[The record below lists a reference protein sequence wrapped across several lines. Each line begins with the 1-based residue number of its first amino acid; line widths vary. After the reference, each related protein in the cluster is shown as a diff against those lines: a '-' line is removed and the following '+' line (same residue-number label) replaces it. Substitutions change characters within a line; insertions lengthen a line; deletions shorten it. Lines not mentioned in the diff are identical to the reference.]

1 MQARRIVTLAG
12 LAAGSM
18 LAVVCAVS
26 AVAAASRSE
35 LLRRSRR
42 SVHTDV
48 YVHQCLAPGLSH
60 GGVAEPR
67 DRGRLASP
75 CTGSHTARCAGAAQG
90 APICARA
97 TSRARCSV
105 IRCVWRRLGLSSEP
119 LVPASDRGSRHSLR
133 GTRSAAR
140 RRQDPELSRRVLH
153 RSGDRGSNRSSI
165 VVFRLAS
172 LDVPHMTAEPVSS
185 DPTVRLQRVFPV
197 PELGTFAQT
206 FARLS

>member
-18 LAVVCAVS
+18 LAVAAPGS
-26 AVAAASRSE
+26 ANSSAFTSCESLQLRLAASFYGEAGGQFIQTFTFTNVSRRVCRMEGWPSLE
-35 LLRRSRR
+35 IEVASHRPVPVRTRRVVQGPLRARPFARVLLR
-42 SVHTDV
+42 
-48 YVHQCLAPGLSH
+48 A
-60 GGVAEPR
+60 
-67 DRGRLASP
+67 RG
-75 CTGSHTARCAGAAQG
+75 
-90 APICARA
+90 
-97 TSRARCSV
+97 
-105 IRCVWRRLGLSSEP
+105 
-119 LVPASDRGSRHSLR
+119 ASDRGSRHSLR